1 MKSMDAKTMEMNLE
15 RQKNVAA
22 VLAKV
27 QAISASGQIPTPAG
41 FDPKE
46 RVKRELYIGYV
57 LF

>member
-1 MKSMDAKTMEMNLE
+1 MKPMDTKTMEMNLE

-27 QAISASGQIPTPAG
+27 QAISASGQIPMPAG

-57 LF
+57 